1 MITEEQQDDA
11 IFELS
16 TDLREVGKQ
25 VLKLLRKGAVD
36 VPLFPKIATDV
47 MRLAKSPDSD
57 AATLADLIQRDTMLA
72 GHVIR
77 VANSP
82 LYTPNASMVS
92 LQQAIARLGLNAI
105 CEISLGIAL
114 NAKLFNAP
122 KFED

>member
-16 TDLREVGKQ
+16 ADLREVGKQ
-25 VLKLLRKGAVD
+25 ILKLLRKGAVD

-47 MRLAKSPDSD
+47 MRLAKSPDTD
-57 AATLADLIQRDTMLA
+57 AATLADLIQRHTTLA

-105 CEISLGIAL
+105 CEIS
-114 NAKLFNAP
+114 
-122 KFED
+122 